1 VLNLKYINAQVDVK
15 KRKPTPDHVEESI
28 SPITS
33 ASVNSSSSSHSE
45 IVSDNENNDKRS
57 ISDTKDND
65 IEEGDDDDEEDD
77 DDNFKFRET
86 KFFIHKMLP
95 IYLLNKSRY
104 TLSKTGNLIKHL

>member
-33 ASVNSSSSSHSE
+33 PSVNSSSSSHSE

-65 IEEGDDDDEEDD
+65 IEEGDDDDDDEEDD
-77 DDNFKFRET
+77 DDNS
-86 KFFIHKMLP
+86 